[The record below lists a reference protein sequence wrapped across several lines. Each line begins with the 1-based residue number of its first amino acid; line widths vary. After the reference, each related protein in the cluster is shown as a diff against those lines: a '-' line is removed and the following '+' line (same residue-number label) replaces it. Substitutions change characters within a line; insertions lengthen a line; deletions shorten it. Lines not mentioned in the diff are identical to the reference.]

1 MKEELG
7 VVPNLEGIKANHL
20 KKSLVSKEE
29 FQSLLKTSYI
39 PLQNLILDNFAFILE
54 HLELIYLWL
63 NSKEFKEKYENINH
77 PYPPLLNPDI
87 LNELL
92 NLEDEQDKE
101 TLRIKLKELS
111 NTQHTNALS
120 DTIKA
125 YAKAGL
131 DYRLIPAEK
140 AWEMNLPLP
149 KNYKFLFWGSHGVG
163 NTGIHTFLYQSGF
176 TVYSCLTDEGS
187 KATYLYQY
195 KGVISHKKGE
205 NIYLSLI
212 DYFNATHYD
221 EDGDKLGSLYPDT
234 PTLHQTRD
242 PISKLKTHTT
252 MKRRGRNYKINVNVD
267 DDVKEIVKNRV
278 GYWGGRG
285 IINNP
290 SFIGSLS
297 IIESKYE
304 IYHDFLLKKR
314 LKNIKDIIII
324 DSADII
330 GEKGEKTMLRLA
342 KEFNF
347 EIPDFERIRK
357 IFSLRIAE
365 YIPIFPLYV
374 DCNEYLKCFICLTKF
389 QLMDKEHINVNSYF
403 GFKDEE
409 FLACVHKDKLEI
421 FRQNVSK
428 IHLCKDKLQKIALE
442 LEKLK
447 EKAYFKR
454 DRVKED
460 KLLDYLK
467 AHPNIAKKFK
477 KVLDEKHLPF
487 IKEQRPDIVA
497 SWKYYQEFE
506 KMCGEMKEG

>member
-1 MKEELG
+1 
-7 VVPNLEGIKANHL
+7 
-20 KKSLVSKEE
+20 
-29 FQSLLKTSYI
+29 
-39 PLQNLILDNFAFILE
+39 
-54 HLELIYLWL
+54 
-63 NSKEFKEKYENINH
+63 
-77 PYPPLLNPDI
+77 
-87 LNELL
+87 
-92 NLEDEQDKE
+92 DEQNKE

-176 TVYSCLTDEGS
+176 TVYSCLADEGS

-212 DYFNATHYD
+212 EYFNAAYYD

-242 PISKLKTHTT
+242 PISSHKTHTT
-252 MKRRGRNYKINVNVD
+252 VKRPGANYKRNVNVD

-357 IFSLRIAE
+357 IFSLRISE
-365 YIPIFPLYV
+365 YFPTIFPLYV
-374 DCNEYLKCFICLTKF
+374 DCDKYLKCFVCLTKF

-409 FLACVHKDKLEI
+409 FIACVHKDELKI

-442 LEKLK
+442 LEILK
-447 EKAYFKR
+447 KNEEYKR
-454 DRVKED
+454 NRIKED

-506 KMCGEMKEG
+506 KMCEELQNQDIV